1 MTEGEKKRFRQ
12 VLAAAACASV
22 IVCLTGFLFFRTGTI
37 AKGFRYLI
45 SILMPFIY
53 GAVIAYILRPVSLFL
68 ERCLKKLEMK
78 LTKQRRPA
86 LIRLLSIL
94 LSLAILLTVLVLLI
108 LAVLPQL
115 ISSISGLLAQLPAA
129 VEQFRAWISSL
140 DNGGTSH
147 EIVAYIEQSVDTVTA
162 KLQSY
167 LSSDVLPVLGSL
179 VSSVTSSFQ
188 SILALLKNF
197 GLGCIVAAYLLSG
210 WEKFAA
216 QAKLAVYALFPEKTA
231 DWIKKEVH
239 YADRMF
245 SGFIIGNLMDSLLVG
260 CICFPVLK
268 IAGVPFAV
276 LVSVVVGV
284 TNIIPFFGPYLGT
297 IPSALLI
304 LTVSP
309 GKCIFF
315 VLFMIVLQQIDGNL
329 ISPRILGSQ
338 MGLSGFWILFSILI
352 AGELWG
358 IAGMLIGAPLFAVIY
373 DLIRTFIFARLHLR
387 QEDELIAAYTAEFG
401 AQEPGREEGRQ
412 EERGEEN

>member
-1 MTEGEKKRFRQ
+1 MA
-12 VLAAAACASV
+12 VACTAV
-22 IVCLTGFLFFRTGTI
+22 IVCMTGFLFFRTGI
-37 AKGFRYLI
+37 IVKGFRHLVK
-45 SILMPFIY
+45 ILMPFIY
-53 GAVIAYILRPVSLFL
+53 GAVIAYLLRPVSLFL
-68 ERCLKKLEMK
+68 EKYLKKLEK
-78 LTKQRRPA
+78 RITKRRRA
-86 LIRLLSIL
+86 AFIRLLSIL
-94 LSLAILLTVLVLLI
+94 LSLALLLTVLVLLI

-115 ISSISGLLAQLPAA
+115 IASISGLLAQLPAA
-129 VEQFRAWISSL
+129 VERFRSWISSL

-147 EIVAYIEQSVDTVTA
+147 EIVDYIQQIVDTITA

-167 LSSDVLPVLGSL
+167 LQTDVLPVLGSL
-179 VSSVTSSFQ
+179 VNSVTSSFQ
-188 SILALLKNF
+188 SILSLLKNF

-216 QAKLAVYALFPEKTA
+216 QAKLAVYAVFPGKTA
-231 DWIKKEVH
+231 DWIKKEVQ

-245 SGFIIGNLMDSLLVG
+245 NGFIIGNLMDSLLVG
-260 CICFPVLK
+260 CFCFLVLK

-297 IPSALLI
+297 VPSALLI

-315 VLFMIVLQQIDGNL
+315 VIFMIVLQQVDGNL
-329 ISPRILGSQ
+329 ISPRILGNQ

-358 IAGMLIGAPLFAVIY
+358 ITGMLIGAPLFAVIY
-373 DLIRTFIFARLHLR
+373 DLIRTFLLDRLHKR
-387 QEDELIAAYTAEFG
+387 RKDELIDAYEAQFGEQAENNIS
-401 AQEPGREEGRQ
+401 QD
-412 EERGEEN
+412 